1 MNHNRRLSVKIKLF
15 CKNLGIIV
23 LTNLL
28 MGCAGPRADDDAILA
43 QNTPD
48 SSAESAIYSRPL
60 PSNLVPFGSLQQEY
74 MYKILVAEVAK
85 LRGDHGLSAQ
95 YFLDVAEQTR
105 DPRFAENATITAW
118 QAQNYQL
125 ALEAARLWVSLDP
138 DNSRAR
144 QILSQILLRQKRTEE
159 AVGYLETVIENV
171 KDDPQ
176 QMLSVMEAMLGQTN
190 QTKALELIEQVIAKQ
205 QNDPVMLW
213 TYSRLLVH
221 ANQLDKAMDVLRTLL
236 SLVPDHDQAVPLYAI
251 LLEKQDQ
258 GEQQALQWMGE
269 ALHKY
274 PAQQEWRLVY
284 AQMLAD
290 AQQFEQSIKQFQQLL
305 PEYPEK
311 GTILYAL
318 GVLSLETKQLLAA
331 KEYFIQLIKMEQR
344 LNNAQFYLGQIAQ
357 QEKDLENALN
367 WYYQVKEDKDA
378 SIYLNAQAQIA
389 LILAEQGQLDKAIQ
403 HLRSVPVSR
412 EEDALN
418 LIQLEADLL
427 IDQKSYQQALDA
439 YDRALKLKP
448 DNVNVLY
455 MRALLAEK
463 IGLWR
468 QLEEDLRR
476 VLVIDPKNVN
486 ALNALGYSIADNTE
500 YFQTERLQDAYQ
512 LIKQALALRPDD
524 YYILDSMGWV
534 LYKMGNYAQA
544 IAYLRK
550 ALSKQEDPE
559 MAAHLGEV
567 LWVNGDRPAAIRVWE
582 KALEAFPEDEKLRK
596 VMNRFLPSEEGKEEE
611 PSKEE

>member
-1 MNHNRRLSVKIKLF
+1 MNNNRRLSVKIKLF

-23 LTNLL
+23 LTNVL
-28 MGCAGPRADDDAILA
+28 MGCAGPRAHDDDAIA
-43 QNTPD
+43 QKTPETT
-48 SSAESAIYSRPL
+48 SESRIYFRHL
-60 PSNLVPFGSLQQEY
+60 PSNLVPFGSQQQEY
-74 MYKILVAEVAK
+74 MYKLLVAEVAR
-85 LRGDHGLSAQ
+85 LRGNNALAAK

-105 DPRFAENATITAW
+105 DPRFAESATRTAW
-118 QAQNYQL
+118 HAQNYQM

-138 DNSRAR
+138 DNPQAR

-159 AVGYLETVIENV
+159 AVGYLETVVESV

-176 QMLSVMEAMLGQTN
+176 QLLSVMEAMMGQTN
-190 QTKALELIEQVIAKQ
+190 QAKALELIEQVIAKQ
-205 QNDPVMLW
+205 QKDPVMLW

-221 ANQLDKAMDVLRTLL
+221 VNQLDKAMEVLRTLL
-236 SLVPDHDQAVPLYAI
+236 TLVPNHDQAIPLYGL
-251 LLEKQDQ
+251 LLEKQDKD
-258 GEQQALQWMGE
+258 EQALQWMEE

-274 PAQQEWRLVY
+274 PDQQEWRLVY

-290 AQQFEQSIKQFQQLL
+290 AEQYEQSIQQFQRLL
-305 PEYPEK
+305 PEYTEK
-311 GTILYAL
+311 GDILYAL
-318 GVLSLETKQLLAA
+318 GVLFLETKQLSDA
-331 KEYFIQLIKMEQR
+331 KEHFIQLIKIEQR

-367 WYYQVKEDKDA
+367 WYYQVKEGKDT

-412 EEDALN
+412 EEYALN

-427 IDQKSYQQALDA
+427 IDQKSYQQAMAA

-448 DNVNVLY
+448 NNVNVLY

-463 IGLWR
+463 IGLWK
-468 QLEEDLRR
+468 QLEQDLRR

-500 YFQTERLQDAYQ
+500 YFQTERLQEAYQ

-524 YYILDSMGWV
+524 HYILDSMGWV
-534 LYKMGNYAQA
+534 LYRMGNYAQA

-550 ALSKQEDPE
+550 ALSKQDDPE

-582 KALEAFPEDEKLRK
+582 KALGAFPEDDKLRE
-596 VMNRFLPSEEGKEEE
+596 VMNRFLPSEEDNEEPAKEE
-611 PSKEE
+611 